1 MRLTA
6 FKFTILFSICCC
18 AVAAQDNGELQKNKR
33 TQYKEFRSLSAQ
45 NQGDSIRQ
53 SLTMRHWIVEI
64 DRVPGRRGASIPI
77 EPGMLFVA
85 VDGNTAHLC
94 VDPTDKSE
102 KGCPVVQGV
111 VEKYVVSKF
120 ENQSIYS
127 INMLVAGQGQEISI
141 SVAANPSGSIA
152 WVNISGKR
160 MRKSVFVGRIV
171 PLDYSP
177 VYRASVVD

>member
-1 MRLTA
+1 MRLAA
-6 FKFTILFSICCC
+6 FKYAILFSICCC
-18 AVAAQDNGELQKNKR
+18 AVAAQDNELLQRNKR
-33 TQYKEFRSLSAQ
+33 NQYKEFKLLSAQ

-77 EPGMLFVA
+77 EPGRLFVA
-85 VDGNTAHLC
+85 VNGSTAYLC
-94 VDPTDKSE
+94 VDPTVMAE
-102 KGCPVVQGV
+102 NGCSVVQGV
-111 VEKYVVSKF
+111 VEQYVVSKF

-127 INMLVAGQGQEISI
+127 INMLVAGQGQDISI
-141 SVAANPSGSIA
+141 SVEVNPSGSIA

-160 MRKSVFVGRIV
+160 TRKSVFVGRIV
-171 PLDYSP
+171 PLDFSP